1 MTRAAQAVMLSVLGI
16 LMLRIG
22 LTDEHLRY
30 VQPWMR
36 WGVLV
41 TGGFLLLFSAVY
53 LWADD
58 EEDDDLRHEHR
69 APLSAWLLL
78 VPSLVVALVAPQALG
93 AYVAERRANPAPA
106 TPIAY
111 FEPLA
116 ATDPVSMKVVDF
128 VTRAQLDTDQALRG
142 RTVTLTGFVSREG
155 DRWFVTR
162 IGINCCAADAF
173 AWKVEVA
180 GAEAPPEQSWV
191 RVTGR
196 WEPVTPDPTAP
207 PPTPVLVA
215 ADVVGIEAPRNQ
227 YE

>member
-1 MTRAAQAVMLSVLGI
+1 MLSVLGI

-36 WGVLV
+36 WGVLA

-53 LWADD
+53 LWADED
-58 EEDDDLRHEHR
+58 EHHDHEHEHGREHR

-116 ATDPVSMKVVDF
+116 ATDPLPMKVVDF
-128 VTRAQLDTDQALRG
+128 VSRAQLDTDQALRG
-142 RTVTLTGFVSREG
+142 RDVTLTGFVSREG

-180 GAEAPPEQSWV
+180 DAEAPPEQSWV
-191 RVTGR
+191 RVTGQ
-196 WEPVTPDPTAP
+196 WKAVTPDPTAP
-207 PPTPVLVA
+207 PPTPVLTA
-215 ADVVGIEAPRNQ
+215 AEVVGIDAPRNE